1 MSKILIIDDDKKI
14 LFSFGHR
21 LKKNGFDVWV
31 AESASV
37 GLDVLCKNTVDLI
50 LLDYAMP
57 NINGL
62 EAFNLMK
69 KQLLHRCPPVIMMTF
84 NTDYKIATRFI
95 QAGGADFIEKSI
107 NPEELKVNI
116 QKIIQQRLHDV
127 TEKGLQKEKS
137 VDSNQLL
144 LEKIALLKL
153 KTIALEKSNQEL
165 KNFVD
170 IIAHD
175 LREPLR
181 NISNSLQF
189 LKWDFEKEIDKKA
202 GEYIEFAIKGA
213 VRLSNMIQGLTYY
226 SNVNSVLPFKNVN
239 VLDVIEATKAN
250 LKEQIEESDAQIIV
264 DNQIPT
270 IIIAHQY
277 QLIQLFQNL
286 ISNAIK
292 FKKATEIPVIK
303 IRSRELPN
311 HWQFSVTDN
320 GIGFNE
326 TYKHRIFNLFQRL
339 HTLQGYQGSGVG
351 LSICQKIVERHNGQ
365 ISATSEEGKGTTF
378 TFTISKNL

>member
-62 EAFNLMK
+62 EAFNLIK

-239 VLDVIEATKAN
+239 VLE
-250 LKEQIEESDAQIIV
+250 IIV

-292 FKKATEIPVIK
+292 FKKATETPVII
-303 IRSRELPN
+303 IRSQELPN

-339 HTLQGYQGSGVG
+339 HILQGYQGSGVG